1 MSIFDNIFN
10 RGSKRKPE
18 PDIIKKVKDVTKLPR
33 SRQTQPDIP
42 AYDPVMGDTVNGM
55 VADEYIREVIPHIRK
70 ISKITPDLKLALKD
84 AVELINTSHKISFG
98 GSVTAEQADEMRL
111 HLNEV
116 TKHWLLGTAGI
127 NGIIDRLIRQIKI
140 GGALS
145 IEVIP
150 NRELTGVHGIA
161 IVDPE
166 FIYFRYNKSLQKY
179 EPYQLIRYAYNHGDI
194 RKAFK
199 KLNQN
204 TYLYI
209 GVGSDIE
216 LPTGEPEFMA
226 ALNSITT
233 QKTMT
238 DNINFVVS
246 QVGLMGFFEALLD
259 KPDQRAD
266 ENEAAYKARLE
277 SLLTETK
284 TALGD
289 SMRDGITVGYK
300 DDHEFNFH
308 STTKDI
314 RGLAEIFNQNE
325 IQVANGIGTAPL
337 FLGVDS
343 KSDTGTNILFTKLV
357 SQLNSTHD
365 ILARALEFMYS
376 LELRLAG
383 YSFDSIIIEF
393 DMSTVA
399 DTLKKEQANE
409 YKIRN
414 LHQLYADGI
423 ISLETYAHRMGEGSP
438 DQKEPRLPLESVSEG
453 GLDTTQTPKD
463 RADTKTKKTDAQK
476 KTDDKRKTGT
486 PKDNTKNK

>member
-1 MSIFDNIFN
+1 MRILDIFN
-10 RGSKRKPE
+10 RGNRKPQTV
-18 PDIIKKVKDVTKLPR
+18 IKKKKTTATIQR
-33 SRQTQPDIP
+33 GRQTQPDIQTQ
-42 AYDPVMGDTVNGM
+42 DPLIGDSMSGM
-55 VADEYIREVIPHIRK
+55 VSDEYIREIIPHIRK

-84 AVELINTSHKISFG
+84 SVELINTSHKISFDG
-98 GSVTAEQADEMRL
+98 KVDAKQADKMRT
-111 HLNEV
+111 HLADV
-116 TKHWLLGTAGI
+116 SKRWLLGTAGI
-127 NGIIDRLIRQIKI
+127 NGIVDRLIRQIKI

-150 NRELTGVHGIA
+150 NRDLTAVHGVA

-166 FIYFRYNKSLQKY
+166 NIYFRYNKALQKY
-179 EPYQLIRYAYNHGDI
+179 EAHQLIRYNTTGKNLTRTYK
-194 RKAFK
+194 R
-199 KLNQN
+199 LNPN

-209 GVGSDIE
+209 GVGSDVE

-226 ALNSITT
+226 ALNSLTT

-266 ENEAAYKARLE
+266 ENESTYKARLE

-284 TALGD
+284 TALSD

-314 RGLAEIFNQNE
+314 RGLADIFNQNE
-325 IQVANGIGTAPL
+325 VQVANGIGTAPL

-383 YSFDSIIIEF
+383 FSFNNILIEF

-399 DTLKKEQANE
+399 DSLKQEQANE

-414 LHQLYADGI
+414 NHQLYADGI

-438 DQKEPRLPLESVSEG
+438 DQKEPRLPLESVSKG
-453 GLDTTQTPKD
+453 GLDTGSSPKD
-463 RADTKTKKTDAQK
+463 RKDEKKKKTDAQK

-486 PKDNTKNK
+486 PKDNVKNK